1 MITLP
6 QYQVL
11 GGDGR
16 EYGPVYDD
24 QIRQWIAEGRLES
37 KSPVKP
43 PDAKDWVFLETLP
56 EFAEALQAFET
67 PEPPPPGAPG
77 KLAAGRRFSGGGG
90 NGGSRFAEARSSSS
104 LSYV

>member
-67 PEPPPPGAPG
+67 PEPPPQGRQANWRLAVVLVVLAVMVVLVLR
-77 KLAAGRRFSGGGG
+77 KL
-90 NGGSRFAEARSSSS
+90 
-104 LSYV
+104 VHHHH

>member
-67 PEPPPPGAPG
+67 PEPPQGRQANWRLAVVLVVLAVMVVLVLR
-77 KLAAGRRFSGGGG
+77 KL
-90 NGGSRFAEARSSSS
+90 
-104 LSYV
+104 VHHHH

>member
-6 QYQVL
+6 HYQVL

-56 EFAEALQAFET
+56 EFAEALQAFGT
-67 PEPPPPGAPG
+67 PG
-77 KLAAGRRFSGGGG
+77 KSRARRIITWRMVLVTVVLAIMVVLVLRK
-90 NGGSRFAEARSSSS
+90 
-104 LSYV
+104 LVHHHH

>member
-6 QYQVL
+6 HYQVI

-43 PDAKDWVFLETLP
+43 PDAKDWVFLGTLP
-56 EFAEALQAFET
+56 EFAEALQAFEMSD
-67 PEPPPPGAPG
+67 PSRARQANWRLAIVLVVLAVMVVLVLR
-77 KLAAGRRFSGGGG
+77 KLV
-90 NGGSRFAEARSSSS
+90 
-104 LSYV
+104 YHHH